1 MIVVVNKLSWLYFE
15 FYYESLRKNFEPI
28 SNFEVPVIDF
38 ETLTSVFEVK
48 NTDFGTLTSNDFD
61 TRNAEA

>member
-1 MIVVVNKLSWLYFE
+1 MVVVHKFSWLHFE
-15 FYYESLRKNFEPI
+15 FHYKPLLKNFEQI
-28 SNFEVPVIDF
+28 SNFEVLIINF